1 MTVKARSQ
9 VGHFIKLVD
18 NMVDVVEY
26 FSSIQGEGK
35 FQGKNAFFIR
45 FAGCN
50 LKCVGFGCSLR
61 SPKTGEML
69 LGCDTIRAAQSSH
82 FEYEKFDSQRLI
94 SLLLGLKHKPLIIIT
109 GGEPLIYYS
118 DRDLLKFLEYAISVG
133 FSVQFETNG
142 TIDVDF
148 AKFPIYKKC
157 TFAVSVKL
165 ALSGEPAHKR
175 INKKVLK
182 SLFSNASCFYKF
194 VTTGEQ
200 IDEIKE
206 ILALQN
212 GEVWCMPLA
221 RDQNE
226 LEYNA
231 KNVVNLCIENGFN
244 YSDRLH
250 IRIWNDLDGV

>member
-1 MTVKARSQ
+1 
-9 VGHFIKLVD
+9 
-18 NMVDVVEY
+18 MVEVVEY

-69 LGCDTIRAAQSSH
+69 IGCDTIRAAQSSH
-82 FEYEKFDSQRLI
+82 FKYDKFDSQRL
-94 SLLLGLKHKPLIIIT
+94 SGLLLGLKHKPLIVLT
-109 GGEPLIYYS
+109 GGEPLIHHA

-133 FSVQFETNG
+133 FNIQFETNG

-175 INKKVLK
+175 INKKALK
-182 SLFSNASCFYKF
+182 SLFNNASCFYKF
-194 VTTGEQ
+194 VTTGAELA
-200 IDEIKE
+200 EIKD
-206 ILALQN
+206 ILAIQN

-221 RDQNE
+221 KNQAE
-226 LEYNA
+226 LENNA
-231 KNVVNLCIENGFN
+231 KDVVNLCISNGFN